1 MGKDVTAFRKRF
13 EAYKNGKSVS
23 EIYDAGLPRYA
34 EGTPSEINPYTEQL
48 LKRFEGFSDS
58 VYLDGKGI
66 PTIGYGFTDSS
77 WVDKGK
83 VSRKEADVELK
94 RIASNVQKTLIGK
107 LGADNWAK
115 MSPEAQAALVS
126 YAYNYPAGFKDTTNF
141 MKLWRAGKY
150 WDAISEVDAG
160 MNDKANRGLRTRRL
174 EEQALLKKD
183 PFFIATQSTKI
194 DPKNIQIN
202 VPIVQ
207 QSDVTQVRQTI
218 PAEQTRARWEGAEN
232 VSPYLTGKPQ
242 LILRPEINI
251 PNIKDPI
258 QKYESWFEK
267 RPLLS
272 YVMSQD
278 EQPEDDGLLYAKN
291 SKLPGYKN
299 GKSPIHI
306 KPANRGK
313 FTALKKRTGHSA
325 SWFKENGTP
334 AQKKMAVFALNA
346 KKWHHA
352 DGKLPE
358 YGGGLTPVAMPA
370 QAAQNNN
377 VVNGIMSY
385 IPFVGTAMDGND
397 LIQGDARAAI
407 PFLIGTVADTV
418 GGRSL
423 YKAYQAR
430 KIFMDAVKQK
440 LSTSQVYPL
449 MIQANDK
456 MNKALA
462 GAAAYASD
470 WYENTLQNLR
480 K

>member
-1 MGKDVTAFRKRF
+1 MDMGRNTTAFKQRF
-13 EAYKNGKSVS
+13 EAYKNGKSIS

-207 QSDVTQVRQTI
+207 QSDVTQVRKTI
-218 PAEQTRARWEGAEN
+218 PEENTLARWNGAEN
-232 VSPYLTGKPQ
+232 VSPYVTGKPM
-242 LILRPEINI
+242 IKLRPAV
-251 PNIKDPI
+251 NIK
-258 QKYESWFEK
+258 
-267 RPLLS
+267 PLLQLVEESQWEPPMEFDDDSS
-272 YVMSQD
+272 YSDQ
-278 EQPEDDGLLYAKN
+278 ELYDVYGN
-291 SKLPGYKN
+291 FLRRYKD
-299 GKSPIHI
+299 GKSPIYI

-325 SWFKENGTP
+325 SWFKEHGTP

-346 KKWHHA
+346 KKWKH
-352 DGKLPE
+352 
-358 YGGGLTPVAMPA
+358 
-370 QAAQNNN
+370 
-377 VVNGIMSY
+377 
-385 IPFVGTAMDGND
+385 
-397 LIQGDARAAI
+397 
-407 PFLIGTVADTV
+407 
-418 GGRSL
+418 
-423 YKAYQAR
+423 
-430 KIFMDAVKQK
+430 
-440 LSTSQVYPL
+440 
-449 MIQANDK
+449 
-456 MNKALA
+456 
-462 GAAAYASD
+462 
-470 WYENTLQNLR
+470 
-480 K
+480 